1 MIILSHSIITQHEIN
16 NDTYMFNYLRI
27 GKHLSKR
34 TYSCT
39 YRLFQ
44 TNNQIWQKKYMFSES
59 RKQTNT
65 YLTTEKINFQLKYA
79 RNTCQR
85 KHSPQ

>member
-1 MIILSHSIITQHEIN
+1 
-16 NDTYMFNYLRI
+16 
-27 GKHLSKR
+27 
-34 TYSCT
+34 
-39 YRLFQ
+39 
-44 TNNQIWQKKYMFSES
+44 MFSES

-85 KHSPQ
+85 KHSPQQPLKNKLDQAESLIHYTTAVNKSK